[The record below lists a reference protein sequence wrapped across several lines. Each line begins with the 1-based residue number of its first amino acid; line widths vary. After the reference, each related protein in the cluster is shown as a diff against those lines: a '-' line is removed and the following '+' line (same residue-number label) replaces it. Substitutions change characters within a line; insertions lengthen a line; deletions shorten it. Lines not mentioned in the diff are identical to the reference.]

1 VDVGHR
7 TRGFTVSVLITILD
21 GVVVSHYGPMIW
33 QVWSAVPWIRMVLL
47 LLAGGASF
55 SLIQIW
61 AHAFRNPC
69 VTVRSEGVGL
79 SASMSTLSGDGMEGE
94 DV

>member
-21 GVVVSHYGPMIW
+21 GVVVSHYGPVIW
-33 QVWSAVPWIRMVLL
+33 QVWSAVPWIRIALL
-47 LLAGGASF
+47 LPAGTGSSSLAG
-55 SLIQIW
+55 IW
-61 AHAFRNPC
+61 AHAFGNLR
-69 VTVRSEGVGL
+69 VTVRTEDVGL
-79 SASMSTLSGDGMEGE
+79 SAGMATLPSHGMEGE